1 MREMDDSRKIIKIH
15 KDVAGVTDCS
25 RRPDR
30 HILDK
35 GR

>member
-1 MREMDDSRKIIKIH
+1 MREMDDFKKYIKIH
-15 KDVAGVTDCS
+15 KDITDVTDCS

-30 HILDK
+30 HKRKK